1 MYNVN
6 GAAENAIVK
15 NSCNIFFSSLCF
27 FFFRGNADR
36 DFIIFLLYL
45 GYYYKYLTKIEI
57 TLDDSIS
64 EEEIRRL
71 VSLSRVTLN
80 STTPKLNFNFMLS
93 LI

>member
-1 MYNVN
+1 
-6 GAAENAIVK
+6 
-15 NSCNIFFSSLCF
+15 
-27 FFFRGNADR
+27 
-36 DFIIFLLYL
+36 L